1 MGSVT
6 LDSDQSVQGF
16 TLTGG
21 VFTGLG
27 TLTVT
32 DSTNMS
38 GGYMTGAG
46 TTRAEGGLLLNG
58 THKYFQDSRRLVNAS
73 GQHGEWAEG
82 NIYLY
87 DTAALVNEAGATFEI
102 SGASRSATGVGVDGV
117 IDNHGLLTVGLD
129 AISEIVTI
137 TSVFNNS
144 GDVDVDT
151 GVLRLS
157 GGGSHTGD
165 FTSTENGELNI
176 GGGDHIFTAGSRI
189 TADQVVFSQQYAGT
203 YEIDGSYGAGNT
215 TVSGNTVNF
224 NVDADT
230 GTLTQTGGEI
240 SGAGTLT
247 VSGQTTMSG
256 GSMTGAGTTQAEG
269 GLLLNGTN
277 KFLEDSRR
285 LVNASGQHGEWSQG
299 NIYLYDTATLVN
311 EAGATFEIS
320 GASRSASSEY
330 GVDSAFDNQGSV
342 VVNTSD
348 TDQVISVS
356 TLNNTGSIDIRQGTL
371 HSTDSNHINDG
382 NIRVASGATLSGNYS
397 LQNSATGLITGS
409 GLIDPG
415 SSYTY
420 AFTNAGQISPGDGIG
435 TLSVDGDLAMLTSS
449 IFNVDL
455 GGLSDFDLLSVTGDS
470 ALSGTVNVSLVN
482 GFIPTVGQTFDIL
495 LTEALTGEFSSIV
508 SANSDYQWSMTY
520 ILNEAGQDIAR
531 LGVSAVPLPAAAW
544 LLLSGIAVLAGFGR
558 RRSIGQA

>member
-1 MGSVT
+1 
-6 LDSDQSVQGF
+6 
-16 TLTGG
+16 
-21 VFTGLG
+21 
-27 TLTVT
+27 
-32 DSTNMS
+32 
-38 GGYMTGAG
+38 
-46 TTRAEGGLLLNG
+46 
-58 THKYFQDSRRLVNAS
+58 
-73 GQHGEWAEG
+73 
-82 NIYLY
+82 
-87 DTAALVNEAGATFEI
+87 
-102 SGASRSATGVGVDGV
+102 
-117 IDNHGLLTVGLD
+117 
-129 AISEIVTI
+129 
-137 TSVFNNS
+137 
-144 GDVDVDT
+144 VDVDT

-165 FTSTENGELNI
+165 FSGAANGELDI
-176 GGGDHIFTAGSRI
+176 GGGEQSFAAGSSI
-189 TADQVVFSQQYAGT
+189 TADQVIFSRQANGS
-203 YEIDGSYGAGNT
+203 YEIDGNYGAGNT

-240 SGAGTLT
+240 GGAGTLT

-299 NIYLYDTATLVN
+299 NIYLYDTAALVN

-320 GASRSASSEY
+320 GASRSAT
-330 GVDSAFDNQGSV
+330 GVGGGAIDNQGSV

-348 TDQVISVS
+348 SDQVISVS

-382 NIRVASGATLSGNYS
+382 NIRVASGATLRGTYS
-397 LQNSATGLITGS
+397 LQNSTTGLITGS

-470 ALSGTVNVSLVN
+470 ALGGTVNVSLVN

-558 RRSIGQA
+558 HRSIGQA